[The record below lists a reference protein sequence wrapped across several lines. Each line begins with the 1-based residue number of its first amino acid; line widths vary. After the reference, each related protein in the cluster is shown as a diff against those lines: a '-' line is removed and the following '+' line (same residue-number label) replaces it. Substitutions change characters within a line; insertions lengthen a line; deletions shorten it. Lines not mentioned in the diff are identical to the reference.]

1 VSLTDDLLALQ
12 DVDTAIDLLGH
23 RRARLPE
30 RDAAAAAEQRR
41 RANITSS
48 AATSARR
55 DELAAAVAAD
65 EAESERLTKQRER
78 LQAQLKTVIA
88 PREAEALM
96 HEIDAIAERRN
107 ALDDVELE
115 HLEEDAA
122 LADQQAALDADRPG
136 LDDASSEATAALA
149 AAEAGIDA
157 ELADLRGRRGGLSDV
172 LAERVRADYESR
184 RKHFGGVAVARLNGK
199 TCSGCHLDLSTSD
212 VEQVRRTPPDK
223 VADCPQC
230 GRMLVP

>member
-1 VSLTDDLLALQ
+1 MLSERLLALQ
-12 DVDTAIDLLGH
+12 DADTAIDQLGF

-30 RDAAAAAEQRR
+30 REAAKAAETGRASNASRAAAIDAR
-41 RANITSS
+41 RA
-48 AATSARR
+48 
-55 DELAAAVAAD
+55 ELADAIAS
-65 EAESERLTKQRER
+65 AETEGELLTKQRER

-96 HEIDAIAERRN
+96 HEIDTLGERRS

-115 HLEEDAA
+115 HLEEDGRLAEEHAELDAAVDALDEAVARTAAA
-122 LADQQAALDADRPG
+122 LRDVETEIDTEVAALRAQRDA
-136 LDDASSEATAALA
+136 AAAAL
-149 AAEAGIDA
+149 EPSVI
-157 ELADLRGRRGGLSDV
+157 
-172 LAERVRADYESR
+172 ADYESR
-184 RKHFGGVAVARLNGK
+184 RSHFGGVAVARLNGK

-212 VEQVRRTPPDK
+212 VEQVRRTPPGE

>member
-1 VSLTDDLLALQ
+1 
-12 DVDTAIDLLGH
+12 
-23 RRARLPE
+23 
-30 RDAAAAAEQRR
+30 
-41 RANITSS
+41 
-48 AATSARR
+48 
-55 DELAAAVAAD
+55 
-65 EAESERLTKQRER
+65 LTKQRER

-96 HEIDAIAERRN
+96 HEIDAIGERRN

-115 HLEEDAA
+115 HLEEDSA
-122 LADQQAALDADRPG
+122 LADQLAELDAARPQ
-136 LDDASSEATAALA
+136 LESALEEASAALA

-157 ELADLRGRRGGLSDV
+157 EVAELRARREGLAAV
-172 LAERVRADYESR
+172 LDDRVRADYESR
-184 RKHFGGVAVARLNGK
+184 RGHFGGVAVARLNGK